1 MPTPCIGSIK
11 ARAIAQS
18 ADGQGLRLHNRRPGR
33 DRDRARRSLGDEGT
47 ITQGLLLKAEMG
59 KRSCDPRDAEIA
71 KRVRAL
77 RLQRG
82 LSQSELGEVL
92 GVTFQQVQKY
102 ERGTNRISAGRLYR
116 IADLLDVPVSFF
128 YEGYDGRGGDPGL
141 QSIGVEF
148 GFLQTNGAVRLARA
162 YSRIAHGG
170 VRQKLLLLAESL
182 AGE

>member
-1 MPTPCIGSIK
+1 M
-11 ARAIAQS
+11 
-18 ADGQGLRLHNRRPGR
+18 
-33 DRDRARRSLGDEGT
+33 
-47 ITQGLLLKAEMG
+47 KAEIE
-59 KRSCDPRDAEIA
+59 KRSRDPRDIDIA

-82 LSQSELGEVL
+82 LSQAELGEVL

-116 IADLLDVPVSFF
+116 IAGVLEVPVSFF
-128 YEGYDGRGGDPGL
+128 YEGLEGFGSELGVQP
-141 QSIGVEF
+141 IGVEF
-148 GFLQTNGAVRLARA
+148 GLLQTSGAMRLVRA
-162 YSRIAHGG
+162 YSRIEQGG